1 MVLAHSIWV
10 YTSASFME
18 LTVTLILILL
28 LAMIMCFQNHTTW
41 WRVLTPPS
49 FSFHQNNLC
58 PNIAKGKEFAGLEE
72 AAHKDVEHAFGVLQS
87 QWCMLTRP
95 IELCNSTQ

>member
-1 MVLAHSIWV
+1 
-10 YTSASFME
+10 ME

-41 WRVLTPPS
+41 WRVLTPPPS